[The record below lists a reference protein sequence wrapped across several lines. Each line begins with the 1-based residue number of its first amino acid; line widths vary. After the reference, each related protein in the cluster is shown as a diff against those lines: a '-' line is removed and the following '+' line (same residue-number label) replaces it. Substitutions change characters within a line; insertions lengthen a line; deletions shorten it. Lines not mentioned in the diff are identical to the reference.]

1 MQKSMTTLPI
11 EQIKPYENNP
21 RLNDDAVEAVRKSM
35 EQCGYIAPIVVDE
48 NNVVLAG
55 HTRLK
60 ALKEM
65 GAKECDV
72 IMVEGLED
80 EQKRKY
86 RLLDNKTNE
95 LALWDFDALADELE
109 GLDFDDLE
117 LDWWKDMPELDIEDD
132 EPIEHDEVA
141 LHESISVVIEC
152 ENDQQAEE
160 IFDELTEAGYK
171 CRIST
176 L

>member
-1 MQKSMTTLPI
+1 MQKTMTTLPI
-11 EQIKPYENNP
+11 DEIRPYENNP
-21 RLNDDAVEAVRKSM
+21 RINDDAVEAVRKSM

-48 NNVVLAG
+48 NRVVLAG

-72 IMVEGLED
+72 LEVAGLSE

-109 GLDFDDLE
+109 GLDFENLE
-117 LDWWKDMPELDIEDD
+117 LDWMEPLDEIAPVYKEPENEEIDLEDYD
-132 EPIEHDEVA
+132 DDKF
-141 LHESISVVIEC
+141 EC
-152 ENDQQAEE
+152 ECPRCG
-160 IFDELTEAGYK
+160 F
-171 CRIST
+171 
-176 L
+176 